1 MSDKRRLISVHLGRS
16 DSYPSVRLC
25 LFPRGMSP
33 CDVFTGFLPVASRV
47 FPFGLRLSSYS
58 DFQNFFGSTDLLS
71 QASVCSIWIRAYPG
85 PIPRV
90 QPASAPAV
98 VYVDCHACVFSPPLL
113 PLVGYVDCHVS
124 APRPSSVRLEAFM
137 AGGVECPLGENFHD
151 SSLPPSARWASMLAE
166 CLILHQR
173 TAAKACLVTRFSV
186 TSGYF

>member
-1 MSDKRRLISVHLGRS
+1 MT
-16 DSYPSVRLC
+16 C
-25 LFPRGMSP
+25 
-33 CDVFTGFLPVASRV
+33 LPVFYRWPLGFSLSAFDFLLILIFRISLVCRTCLRKLLSVPSGLGPIQALFRV
-47 FPFGLRLSSYS
+47 FSPPLHPL
-58 DFQNFFGSTDLLS
+58 
-71 QASVCSIWIRAYPG
+71 
-85 PIPRV
+85 
-90 QPASAPAV
+90 V

>member
-90 QPASAPAV
+90 QSASAPV
-98 VYVDCHACVFSPPLL
+98 GGVMLTVTPRLRVRPLSVL
-113 PLVGYVDCHVS
+113 RRSWRVE
-124 APRPSSVRLEAFM
+124 SSVRSVRISMTVLYLPLL
-137 AGGVECPLGENFHD
+137 AGRVCWL
-151 SSLPPSARWASMLAE
+151 
-166 CLILHQR
+166 
-173 TAAKACLVTRFSV
+173 SV
-186 TSGYF
+186 